1 MSAGRRP
8 LIAAAFGMAS
18 ALSLSCMLLG
28 NGASMFFGGNP
39 GDSGSP
45 TPFLPASSTPTPFMP
60 SLATQLAPFLQETPG
75 AGEPLVPPTPYAGVP
90 PWSPYAGPIYPAP
103 TAIPSPAQPFEL
115 GDDVLNIALLGSDM
129 RPFGSSYRTDTI
141 MILSLNRSRGTAT
154 LISFPR
160 DLYVYIPAYTM
171 QRINVAFPIGYTL
184 GYEGG
189 SFGLFQDTM
198 MYNFGL
204 RVDHWVRVNFSG
216 FTGLVDS
223 LGGIDVPVAQTLTDK
238 RKGYGDYTV
247 YPGVV
252 HMDGATALW
261 YVRSR
266 YSTSDFDRE
275 RRQQEVILG
284 FANRLLSL
292 NALANMPGFFD
303 QLRQFVDMD
312 LAFQDLAP
320 FVTMATSVR
329 PDNVRR
335 YRIVSPAQC
344 YGWITPAGAD
354 VQLPIPDAIRNL
366 LQEALYP

>member
-1 MSAGRRP
+1 MIRR
-8 LIAAAFGMAS
+8 L
-18 ALSLSCMLLG
+18 
-28 NGASMFFGGNP
+28 
-39 GDSGSP
+39 
-45 TPFLPASSTPTPFMP
+45 MP
-60 SLATQLAPFLQETPG
+60 VSTQL
-75 AGEPLVPPTPYAGVP
+75 
-90 PWSPYAGPIYPAP
+90 
-103 TAIPSPAQPFEL
+103 
-115 GDDVLNIALLGSDM
+115 
-129 RPFGSSYRTDTI
+129 SYRTDTI
-141 MILSLNRSRGTAT
+141 MILFAQPLAGTAT

-223 LGGIDVPVAQTLTDK
+223 LGGIDVPVGQTLIDK
-238 RKGYGDYTV
+238 RKGFGVVTV

-312 LAFQDLAP
+312 LSFQDLAP
-320 FVTMATSVR
+320 FVSMATSCAARQR
-329 PDNVRR
+329 PAVSHRQPRSVLRLDHARR
-335 YRIVSPAQC
+335 RRRPVADTGCDPRSV
-344 YGWITPAGAD
+344 AGSA
-354 VQLPIPDAIRNL
+354 LP
-366 LQEALYP
+366 